1 MEISTLIG
9 KLRNYTFN
17 TSKKAGECLAANDI
31 AEMSRLN
38 DIISKVSLIL
48 YFLEDIEDIEGGCL
62 PRQLKTSRE
71 AEVNDV
77 LRAIGH
83 NDRDAMIVRMEKL
96 RAIEAMMDFLKGLR
110 WQKI

>member
-9 KLRNYTFN
+9 KLRNYTFT
-17 TSKKAGECLAANDI
+17 TSKKAGEYLAANEI
-31 AEMSRLN
+31 AEMSRLKDMIN
-38 DIISKVSLIL
+38 EVSLIL
-48 YFLEDIEDIEGGCL
+48 YFLEDIEDIEEGCL

-83 NDRDAMIVRMEKL
+83 NDRDAMIVRMEKVKM
-96 RAIEAMMDFLKGLR
+96 IEAMMDFLKGLR
-110 WQKI
+110 RQEI